1 MTATSKLA
9 FSTPLES
16 KSSRSLSKRLQIFL
30 DWAHALVLTPFL
42 LTNFTLDIL
51 FLVLFPFTRPSPGW
65 NLNQAVRMR
74 LVKLALLY
82 MSILKTGDGD
92 RLHLKPGKERN
103 RFEIIAPGDQSLY
116 KGPLENDDP
125 AVKPATIG
133 TTWTPA
139 LPQPHT
145 SDSPEN
151 CSNITVALHIHGGG
165 FALGNGR
172 DEDTGFLAK
181 NFLRHLG
188 VTHVSTPQYRLS
200 SCLTQQNH
208 FPAPVQDALTA
219 YLDLVRTKKIPPGQ
233 IILSGDSAGGNI
245 AIALARYI
253 SEYGTELGIPPPGGI
268 ALWSPWLDVHAA
280 TDLTLNVKMSPHYE
294 TDYICTEFARWGA
307 GCVLG
312 SSSPGTGEKID
323 ARGPYLSPLHYP
335 FRLVR
340 PRNGGGDVG
349 AEEDVGDIPVFIHAG
364 ECEVLVD
371 DVRTFTSHLKEA
383 AGWGNVHLEIARYC
397 PHDIV
402 LVGDKIGFEEEAA
415 EAVREA
421 GKFFKKMGIL
431 STAPN

>member
-1 MTATSKLA
+1 MTASSKLA
-9 FSTPLES
+9 LSAPWNRKTT
-16 KSSRSLSKRLQIFL
+16 SLSRRLQTFV

-42 LTNFTLDIL
+42 LTNFTLDVV
-51 FLVLFPFTRPSPGW
+51 FLLLFPFTRPSPGW

-92 RLHLKPGKERN
+92 RLHLKPGKERS
-103 RFEIIAPGDQSLY
+103 RFEIIHPGAPSLY
-116 KGPLENDDP
+116 KGPLKKDSHAIE
-125 AVKPATIG
+125 PATIG

-139 LPQPHT
+139 I
-145 SDSPEN
+145 PEPAISEAPN
-151 CSNITVALHIHGGG
+151 NRQDITVALHIHGGG

-172 DEDTGFLAK
+172 DEDTGFLAN
-181 NFLRHLG
+181 NFLRDLG
-188 VTHVSTPQYRLS
+188 VTHISTPQYRLS

-219 YLDLVRTKKIPPGQ
+219 YLDLINTKKIPAKR

-280 TDLTLNVKMSPHYE
+280 TDLTLDVKMSPHYE
-294 TDYICTEFARWGA
+294 TDFICTEFARWGA

-312 SSSPGTGEKID
+312 ASTFGAGEKVD

-340 PRNGGGDVG
+340 PRQGD
-349 AEEDVGDIPVFIHAG
+349 EEMREEGHSEDIPLFIHAG
-364 ECEVLVD
+364 ECEVLID
-371 DVRTFTSHLKEA
+371 DVRAFTSQLQEV
-383 AGWGNVHLEIARYC
+383 AGWEKVHLEIARYC

-402 LVGDKIGFEEEAA
+402 LIGDKIGFEKEAS
-415 EAVREA
+415 EAVKAA
-421 GKFFKKMGIL
+421 GDFFKRMGVL
-431 STAPN
+431 ATA